1 MSIARHHNEW
11 LSLLEVSGP
20 FLSMPVLM
28 RVFPQGLEALDR
40 DMLAELRQAYNE
52 WLDDQNS
59 LRPTPAIHSVW
70 VRYVLERVLGL
81 EKANLLEGPAIPA
94 NLKTFVAEQG
104 ETLSPD
110 LVIVPHPQPRSGVAA
125 QRDGERGAR
134 MLVQIHP
141 IGQGL
146 EKTMQGRHWK
156 ASPAMRMLELLR
168 ATGVQLGLVTNG
180 EQWMLVNA
188 PRGETSAFVSWYA
201 ALWLE
206 EPLTLRAFCSLLSA
220 SRFFSVADK
229 DTLEGMLKASVD
241 EQQEVT
247 DQLGYQVRRAVD
259 VLIRAVDK
267 ADQDRGRTLLKD
279 IGESE
284 LYEAALTVMM
294 RLVFLFSAEER
305 GLLLLGDPLYDQN
318 YAVSTLRAQLR
329 ETADQQ
335 GEEVL
340 ERRFDAWCRLL
351 ATFRAVHD
359 GIHHDRLNLPA
370 YGGSLFD
377 PDRYPFL
384 EGRVSRQYAE
394 AESIS
399 RQDAKAQREISNK
412 KNSASFASLR
422 DHQGESLANSASLR
436 EPKEKPLAPLREQ
449 DASEPL
455 PISNRTV
462 LHLLEALQILR
473 VKVPGGGPAEA
484 RRLSFRALDVEQ
496 IGHVYEG
503 LLDHIAVRASEPV
516 LGLSGTREKEPEIPL
531 SELERFFSRQD
542 AKAQREIKNKENLA
556 NFAPLRDPSK
566 ESLADLASLR
576 EPEFFAY
583 LKEQTG
589 RSENAL
595 RRAWQTEP
603 DALALQRLQIACNN
617 DPKIFAQVVKYAGL
631 IREDDFGYPAVF
643 LPGSVYVTAGATRR
657 ATGTHYTPRSLTEP
671 IVQHTLEPLVYI
683 GPAEGLPREQW
694 KLRSPAEL
702 LELKICDMAMGSAGF
717 LVQVIRYLSERLV
730 EAWEE
735 IISRQDAKAEII
747 SRQDAKAE
755 IISRQDAK
763 AQREIKSKENLAN
776 LASLRDPSKEN
787 LAPFATLREIYITP
801 EGQPAT
807 GAPGETIIPRDDEER
822 LILARRLVADRCIYG
837 VDKNPLA
844 VEIAK
849 LSIWL
854 TTMDKGRPF
863 TFLDHALKC
872 GDSLVGASEDDFLR
886 WAHGWQAAEAT
897 LFDAELQ
904 KQVELA
910 REKRRQL
917 EAFTVREVRDAEHKA
932 ALLQEAEAA
941 LERVK
946 LGCDLLTGARL
957 LGLSKKEVEDLQVNL
972 LFPYMAGAFDPHSPN
987 PLPPLPMGEG
997 LGVRG
1002 EGMGVRALAA
1012 ARKTR
1017 AFHWQFEFPEVFEQG
1032 GFSAFVGNPPF
1043 LGGQRITGEF
1053 GVPYRDYLVEYV
1065 ADGKRGSADLCA
1077 YFFLRCFQLLC
1088 RNGKMGLIA
1097 TNTIAQGDTREVGLE
1112 AIDRR
1117 GGVIYRA
1124 YPSLPWPGQAAV
1136 YVSVVH
1142 LSRGALGG
1150 ARQLD
1155 ERPVRRIT
1163 PLLDSAEALGSPQRL
1178 AANAG
1183 KSFQGSIVLGMGFV
1197 LTPEE
1202 AQALIEKDPR
1212 NQEVLFPYLNG
1223 EDLNSRPDQ
1232 SPSRWVINFFDWPL
1246 EKAQEYPDCF
1256 RIVEEKVKPERKK
1269 LIGRNPIGTKRGT
1282 YWWQYGSEAK
1292 KLYLAI
1298 APLER
1303 VLVLTLVSRTVA
1315 FASVLNGWVFAHRLV
1330 VFPFSQKAEFCL
1342 LQSAFHY
1349 FWAWKYSSTLKMDLN
1364 YSPSDCFE
1372 TFPFPEDLA
1381 VLESPGSAYHDY
1393 RSQIMLARQEGLT
1406 ATYNRFHNP
1415 KEKASDIARLRE
1427 LHVEMDNA
1435 VAAAYGWGDL
1445 DLGHGFHETP
1455 QGIRFTISEEARREV
1470 LARLLRLNHERYEEE
1485 VRQGLHEKKN
1495 SKAGKGKKGKS
1506 VREEPGQ
1513 YEMF

>member
-81 EKANLLEGPAIPA
+81 EKDNLLEGPEIPA
-94 NLKTFVAEQG
+94 NLRTFVAEQG

-110 LVIVPHPQPRSGVAA
+110 LVIAPHPQPLS
-125 QRDGERGAR
+125 QGERGAR

-146 EKTMQGRHWK
+146 EKTIQGRHWK

-220 SRFFSVADK
+220 SRFFSVADE
-229 DTLEGMLKASVD
+229 DTLEGMLKASVN

-247 DQLGYQVRRAVD
+247 DQLGYQVRRAVE

-351 ATFRAVHD
+351 ATFRAVHG

-384 EGRVSRQYAE
+384 EGRVSALTPSPSPEGR
-394 AESIS
+394 
-399 RQDAKAQREISNK
+399 
-412 KNSASFASLR
+412 
-422 DHQGESLANSASLR
+422 GEN
-436 EPKEKPLAPLREQ
+436 
-449 DASEPL
+449 EPL

-516 LGLSGTREKEPEIPL
+516 LGLSGTREKEPEIAL

-542 AKAQREIKNKENLA
+542 AKAQREINKENLA
-556 NFAPLRDPSK
+556 DFAPLR
-566 ESLADLASLR
+566 ET
-576 EPEFFAY
+576 EFFAY

-595 RRAWQTEP
+595 RRAWQSEP

-617 DPKIFAQVVKYAGL
+617 DPQIFAQVAKYAGL

-683 GPAEGLPREQW
+683 GPAEGLPKEQW

-730 EAWEE
+730 EAWET
-735 IISRQDAKAEII
+735 
-747 SRQDAKAE
+747 
-755 IISRQDAK
+755 
-763 AQREIKSKENLAN
+763 L
-776 LASLRDPSKEN
+776 SLEGRGAGGEGRF
-787 LAPFATLREIYITP
+787 LQITP
-801 EGQPAT
+801 EGKPAT

-917 EAFTVREVRDAEHKA
+917 EAFTVREVRDAEQKA
-932 ALLQEAEAA
+932 ELLKEAEAA

-946 LGCDLLTGARL
+946 VGCDLLTGARL

-972 LFPYMAGAFDPHSPN
+972 LFPYMAGAFDPHSPLPSPPS
-987 PLPPLPMGEG
+987 PLPPGEG
-997 LGVRG
+997 
-1002 EGMGVRALAA
+1002 EGVRALAA

-1017 AFHWQFEFPEVFEQG
+1017 AFHWEFEFPEVFERG

-1065 ADGKRGSADLCA
+1065 AGGKRGSADLCA
-1077 YFFLRCFQLLC
+1077 YFFLRCFQHL
-1088 RNGKMGLIA
+1088 RRGGTMGLIA

-1112 AIDRR
+1112 AIVRQ
-1117 GGVIYRA
+1117 GGAIYQA

-1142 LSRGALGG
+1142 ITRGAHSGKP
-1150 ARQLD
+1150 RLD
-1155 ERPVRRIT
+1155 DRPVTHIT
-1163 PLLDSAEALGSPQRL
+1163 PLLDSGEALGSPQRL
-1178 AANAG
+1178 AANDG
-1183 KSFQGSIVLGMGFV
+1183 KSFIGSYVLGMGFV

-1212 NQEVLFPYLNG
+1212 NKDVLFPYLNG

-1256 RIVEEKVKPERKK
+1256 RIVEEKVKPERTRKK
-1269 LIGRNPIGTKRGT
+1269 NDGSFQLRYPLPQKWWIYGEKRPT
-1282 YWWQYGSEAK
+1282 
-1292 KLYLAI
+1292 LYQTI

-1303 VLVLTLVSRTVA
+1303 VLVCPIVTKHLSFVLVDS
-1315 FASVLNGWVFAHRLV
+1315 NWVYAHRCA
-1330 VFPFSQKAEFCL
+1330 VFPLPYHSTFAI
-1342 LQSAFHY
+1342 LQSIIHEV
-1349 FWAWKYSSTLKMDLN
+1349 WARKYSSTLETRLN

-1372 TFPFPEDLA
+1372 TFPFPDDLL
-1381 VLESPGSAYHDY
+1381 VLEQPGSVYYEY
-1393 RSQIMLARQEGLT
+1393 RQQVMLTRQEGLT
-1406 ATYNRFHNP
+1406 VTYNRFHNP

-1455 QGIRFTISEEARREV
+1455 QGIRYTITEEARGEV
-1470 LARLLRLNHERYEEE
+1470 LRRLLRLNHERYEEE
-1485 VRQGLHEKKN
+1485 VRQGLHDKKKTRT
-1495 SKAGKGKKGKS
+1495 SKGKKGKS